1 MNNANSL
8 LTSYLTERQQ
18 NNEQQKRG
26 EIAEEDL
33 ARSRQIKEL
42 MMFVF
47 FLLYSEYLLQK
58 QWAESSGKYRESMS
72 SEWELDY
79 TH

>member
-58 QWAESSGKYRESMS
+58 Q
-72 SEWELDY
+72 
-79 TH
+79 